1 MRFAEL
7 FFSFSIPLIVFEEIL
22 EPNFPYLRPKI
33 STFVKIVKM
42 DMQFILELHAPNV
55 WHMQIK
61 EMFY

>member
-1 MRFAEL
+1 M
-7 FFSFSIPLIVFEEIL
+7 VFEEIL

-33 STFVKIVKM
+33 STFAKIVKM